1 MQNHFEYLKY
11 IHLMKLLK
19 TLFLLAGIAVC
30 ASSCVSSRNV
40 RYLGDM
46 QKLGEVSIDGKFE
59 AKISPF
65 DELRIFVLPNGDK
78 EELELI
84 EPFNVYTG
92 GTTNV
97 TNMNQSLGYLVD
109 VDGFIQFPVFG
120 KMKAAGMTCRDL
132 RDSIESRLKSEGYL
146 SDPLVDVRITN
157 FKVFFLGSNGGK
169 AITINNERCTFL
181 EALAMSGDLS
191 LYTKRS
197 KIGVVREKEGKMV
210 IHYLDPR
217 SSDIYNDE
225 FFILQQNDIIL
236 TENMSFV
243 FFKEWMSNVGVFLTP
258 LTTVASVLA
267 VVVAIK
273 ANLGK

>member
-1 MQNHFEYLKY
+1 
-11 IHLMKLLK
+11 MKLLK

-78 EELELI
+78 EERELI

-92 GTTNV
+92 GTANV
-97 TNMNQSLGYLVD
+97 TNVSQSLGYLVD

-120 KMKAAGMTCRDL
+120 KMKAAGMTCREL

>member
-1 MQNHFEYLKY
+1 
-11 IHLMKLLK
+11 MKLFK

-46 QKLGEVSIDGKFE
+46 QELGEVSVDGKFE

-65 DELRIFVLPNGDK
+65 DELRIFVLPNGDL
-78 EELELI
+78 EEQELI
-84 EPFNVYTG
+84 RPFNIYNGSSSSG
-92 GTTNV
+92 GYMSENRGI
-97 TNMNQSLGYLVD
+97 GYLVD
-109 VDGFIQFPVFG
+109 VDGYIQFPVFG
-120 KMKAAGMTCRDL
+120 KTKAAGLTCRAL
-132 RDSIESRLKSEGYL
+132 RDTIEYRLKNEGYL

-157 FKVFFLGSNGGK
+157 FKIFFLGSNGGK

-181 EALAMSGDLS
+181 EALAMAGDLS
-191 LYTKRS
+191 LYTKRN

-217 SSDIYNDE
+217 SSDIFSDE

-236 TENMSFV
+236 TESLGYV

-267 VVVAIK
+267 VVIAIRTNINK
-273 ANLGK
+273 V